1 MYPMVLGAH
10 NVLRWLVLVLA
21 ALALVM
27 AYKGWFGKKEWQE
40 GDRRYGVM
48 LTGALDLQFL
58 LGIVLYF
65 GLSPV
70 TRTALSNMKAAMKE
84 PSLRFFA
91 VEHSFLMLVAV
102 VLAHVGSVM
111 VKKASNDAK
120 FRTAAIW
127 YTLSTLAVLF
137 AIPWWRP
144 LLPGF

>member
-1 MYPMVLGAH
+1 MVLGIH
-10 NVLRWLVLVLA
+10 NLLRWLVIVLA

-27 AYKGWFGKKEWQE
+27 AFTGWLGKKEWKE

-48 LTGALDLQFL
+48 FTGALDLQL
-58 LGIVLYF
+58 LIGLVLYF
-65 GLSPV
+65 ALSPV
-70 TRTALSNMKAAMKE
+70 TRGALSNMKAAMKE
-84 PSLRFFA
+84 PSVRFFA

-111 VKKASNDAK
+111 VKKASNDSK

-127 YTLSTLAVLF
+127 YTLSTLAILF

-144 LLPGF
+144 LMPGF